1 MKLNGRFQHMQGEE
15 MATIVKHNT
24 TGKNYCLLG
33 TGFGVFQSS
42 KPNAFFGNLM
52 ADVDEG
58 EYAMVCVC
66 DSAGAIFWIDAAKV
80 TVVSIDGQNVGELP
94 LT

>member
-1 MKLNGRFQHMQGEE
+1 
-15 MATIVKHNT
+15 MATIVKHST

-42 KPNAFFGNLM
+42 KPNWFLGNLM

-58 EYAMVCVC
+58 QYAMACVC
-66 DSAGAIFWIDAAKV
+66 DSTGKIYWIDANDV
-80 TVVSIDGQNVGELP
+80 TVVSVDGQNIGELP
-94 LT
+94 LA

>member
-1 MKLNGRFQHMQGEE
+1 
-15 MATIVKHNT
+15 MATIIKHNT

-42 KPNAFFGNLM
+42 KPNVFFGNLL

-66 DSAGAIFWIDAAKV
+66 DSAGKIYWIDAGDV
-80 TVVSIDGQNVGELP
+80 TVVSVDGQNIVELS
-94 LT
+94 LG

>member
-1 MKLNGRFQHMQGEE
+1 
-15 MATIVKHNT
+15 MATIVRHDD

-42 KPNAFFGNLM
+42 KPNVFFGNLM

-66 DSAGAIFWIDAAKV
+66 DKAGEIYWIDAAKV
-80 TVVSIDGQNVGELP
+80 TVVSVDGHNVGELP
-94 LT
+94 LA

>member
-1 MKLNGRFQHMQGEE
+1 
-15 MATIVKHNT
+15 MATIIKHNE

-42 KPNAFFGNLM
+42 KPNVFLGNLL
-52 ADVDEG
+52 ADVDAG

-66 DSAGAIFWIDAAKV
+66 DRVGTIYWIDAAEV
-80 TVVSIDGQNVGELP
+80 TVVSIDGQNIGDLP
-94 LT
+94 IA

>member
-1 MKLNGRFQHMQGEE
+1 
-15 MATIVKHNT
+15 MATIVRHDT

-42 KPNAFFGNLM
+42 KPHFFLGNLM

-58 EYAMVCVC
+58 NYAMVCVC
-66 DSAGAIFWIDAAKV
+66 NSAGKVFWIDAEDV
-80 TVVSIDGQNVGELP
+80 TVISVNGQNVSELP
-94 LT
+94 LA

>member
-1 MKLNGRFQHMQGEE
+1 
-15 MATIVKHNT
+15 MATIVRHDT

-42 KPNAFFGNLM
+42 KPHFFLGNLM

-58 EYAMVCVC
+58 QYAMVCVC
-66 DSAGAIFWIDAAKV
+66 NSAGKVFWIDAEDV
-80 TVVSIDGQNVGELP
+80 TVVSVDGQNISELS
-94 LT
+94 LA

>member
-1 MKLNGRFQHMQGEE
+1 

-42 KPNAFFGNLM
+42 KPNMFFGNLM

-58 EYAMVCVC
+58 NTPW
-66 DSAGAIFWIDAAKV
+66 SASVIVLEKYTG
-80 TVVSIDGQNVGELP
+80 
-94 LT
+94 